1 MSGKNNIKIILLG
14 ESGVGKTNLINVS
27 LDREFE
33 ENSAS
38 TNYCSYLEGILD
50 YNNKKYSYALWDTA
64 GQEIYR
70 SLNRIFI
77 KESKIILFVYSIN
90 NKDSFDEMEYWINS
104 AEEILAEGKYIRA
117 LVGNKSDLFEEQIVS
132 DDDAQKL
139 ADKYKMKMKITS
151 ALTDKAGFKLFLK
164 ELIIDYIESIAT
176 EEENINIKLGNQNDE
191 QTKKKCC

>member
-176 EEENINIKLGNQNDE
+176 EEENINIKLVNQNDE
-191 QTKKKCC
+191 QSKKKCC

>member
-64 GQEIYR
+64 GQEIYK

-90 NKDSFDEMEYWINS
+90 NKDSFNEMEYWINS
-104 AEEILAEGKYIRA
+104 AEEILGEDKYIRA
-117 LVGNKSDLFEEQIVS
+117 LVGNKSDLYEEQIVS

>member
-50 YNNKKYSYALWDTA
+50 YNNMKYSYALWDTA

-90 NKDSFDEMEYWINS
+90 NKDSFNEMEYWINS
-104 AEEILAEGKYIRA
+104 AEEILGEDKYIRA
-117 LVGNKSDLFEEQIVS
+117 LVGNKSDLYEEQIVS

-164 ELIIDYIESIAT
+164 ELIIDYIESFAT
-176 EEENINIKLGNQNDE
+176 EEENINIKLVNQNDE
-191 QTKKKCC
+191 QSKKKCC

>member
-1 MSGKNNIKIILLG
+1 MTGKNNIKIILLG

-90 NKDSFDEMEYWINS
+90 NKDSFNEMEYWINS
-104 AEEILAEGKYIRA
+104 AEEILGEGKYIRA

-164 ELIIDYIESIAT
+164 ELIIDYIESFAT
-176 EEENINIKLGNQNDE
+176 EEENINIKLVNQNDE
-191 QTKKKCC
+191 QSKKKCC

>member
-90 NKDSFDEMEYWINS
+90 NKDSFNEMEYWINS
-104 AEEILAEGKYIRA
+104 AEEILGEDKYIRA
-117 LVGNKSDLFEEQIVS
+117 LVGNKSDWYEEQIVS

-164 ELIIDYIESIAT
+164 ELIIDYIESFAT
-176 EEENINIKLGNQNDE
+176 EEENINIKLVNQNDE
-191 QTKKKCC
+191 QSKKKCC

>member
-64 GQEIYR
+64 GQEIYK

-90 NKDSFDEMEYWINS
+90 NKDSFNEMEYWINS
-104 AEEILAEGKYIRA
+104 AEEILGEDKYIRA
-117 LVGNKSDLFEEQIVS
+117 LVGNKSDLYEEQIVS

-164 ELIIDYIESIAT
+164 ELIIDYIESFAT
-176 EEENINIKLGNQNDE
+176 EEENINIKLVNQNDE
-191 QTKKKCC
+191 QSKKKCC

>member
-90 NKDSFDEMEYWINS
+90 NKDSFNEMEYWINS
-104 AEEILAEGKYIRA
+104 AEEILGEDKYIRA
-117 LVGNKSDLFEEQIVS
+117 LVGNKSDLYEEQIVS

>member
-70 SLNRIFI
+70 TLNRIFI

-90 NKDSFDEMEYWINS
+90 NKDSFNEMEYWINS
-104 AEEILAEGKYIRA
+104 AEEILGEDKYIRA
-117 LVGNKSDLFEEQIVS
+117 LVGNKSDLYEEQIVS

-151 ALTDKAGFKLFLK
+151 ALTDQAGFKLFLK
-164 ELIIDYIESIAT
+164 ELIIDYIESFAT
-176 EEENINIKLGNQNDE
+176 EEENINIKLVNQNDE
-191 QTKKKCC
+191 QSKKKCC

>member
-90 NKDSFDEMEYWINS
+90 NKDSFNEMEYWINS
-104 AEEILAEGKYIRA
+104 AEEILGEDKYIRA
-117 LVGNKSDLFEEQIVS
+117 LVGNKSDLYEEQIVS

-151 ALTDKAGFKLFLK
+151 ALTDQAGFKLFLK
-164 ELIIDYIESIAT
+164 ELIIDYIESFAT
-176 EEENINIKLGNQNDE
+176 EEENINIKLVNQNDE
-191 QTKKKCC
+191 QSKKKCC